1 MTRFYLSVLA
11 IFSVLTTSAQQMS
24 TDIFLTNFGM
34 NREGQYFFTAPQ
46 NITHRPGYD
55 NQPSF
60 SKDGSK
66 VYYVAYYDTLQS
78 DIYVYSLEDSTNT
91 RLTET
96 PESEFS
102 PRVTADD
109 LGFTIVRVDADKGQR
124 FYKVLMDGTN

>member
-1 MTRFYLSVLA
+1 
-11 IFSVLTTSAQQMS
+11 MS
-24 TDIFLTNFGM
+24 TDIFLTSFGM
-34 NREGQYFFTAPQ
+34 NREGQYFLLLLEKHYTSS
-46 NITHRPGYD
+46 GYD

-60 SKDGSK
+60 SQDGSK

-78 DIYVYSLEDSTNT
+78 DIFVYNLEDSSTT

-109 LGFTIVRVDADKGQR
+109 LGFTVVRLMQI
-124 FYKVLMDGTN
+124 KVSVCTKY